1 MSDVVSAY
9 VSYLIPYLLK
19 LYKSTVHMGYITYIM
34 NYYVVILTKNLESLE
49 LLNKRVIEFKL

>member
-1 MSDVVSAY
+1 MSDVVPAY

-34 NYYVVILTKNLESLE
+34 NYYVVILTKNLEESLE
-49 LLNKRVIEFKL
+49 LLNKRVI